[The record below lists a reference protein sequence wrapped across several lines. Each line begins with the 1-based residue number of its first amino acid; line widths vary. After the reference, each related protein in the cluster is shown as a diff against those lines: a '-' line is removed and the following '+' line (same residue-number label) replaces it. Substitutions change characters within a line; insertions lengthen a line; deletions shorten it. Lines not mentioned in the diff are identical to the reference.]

1 MSSFT
6 INLEWT
12 RDPAS
17 SDFKYETFNRNHQI
31 VFGGKQI
38 LTNSAALD
46 YHGSADTTNPEELLA
61 ASLSSCHMMTLLA
74 IASKTGLVVDNYKC
88 RAEALLDKNEE
99 GRMSVTEINLFP
111 EVAFSGV
118 KTPDAEQ
125 LKSLHEKAHRN
136 CFIAQSIKT
145 KVTIY

>member
-1 MSSFT
+1 MSSFS

-12 RDPAS
+12 RDQAS

-31 VFGGKQI
+31 FFGGNQLLI
-38 LTNSAALD
+38 NSAAPD
-46 YHGSADTTNPEELLA
+46 FHGSANTTNPEELLA

-74 IASKTGLVVDNYKC
+74 IASKTGLVVNNYKC
-88 RAEALLDKNEE
+88 KAVALLDKNEE
-99 GRMSVTEINLFP
+99 GRMSVTEIKLHP
-111 EVAFSGV
+111 EVIFSGS
-118 KTPDAEQ
+118 KIPDAEQ